1 MALVAAGQLVQEPS
15 AKHGLFQRG
24 QERCVLADFSQVRSV
39 IHWWFGISF
48 KTRLQIPLCCISSLQ
63 S

>member
-1 MALVAAGQLVQEPS
+1 MALVAAVGQLVQEPS

-24 QERCVLADFSQVRSV
+24 QERCVLADFSQV
-39 IHWWFGISF
+39 IHLWYGISF